1 MTREEKVAKL
11 KEKIIAQL
19 NEAIKG
25 DRSLLLTLL
34 TMNEEYEKNG
44 QQAMS
49 NNVNLQI
56 CFTCIHQMMV
66 YWVKSDLFCM
76 DHYSAN
82 KFVVKD
88 RDLDI
93 MLQDSFNF
101 TTKYFTAIGIDYSNR
116 IPVEEIILSIGDTF
130 SDSFIA
136 NEVISVMDAAMF
148 DYYGPNDGGS
158 TIE

>member
-11 KEKIIAQL
+11 KEKIIVQL

-34 TMNEEYEKNG
+34 TIDEEYEKNG
-44 QQAMS
+44 QQTMS

-56 CFTCIHQMMV
+56 CFTCIHQMML

-76 DHYSAN
+76 DYYSAD
-82 KFVVKD
+82 KFIIKD

-101 TTKYFTAIGIDYSNR
+101 VTEYFRAIGVSHSSK
-116 IPVEEIILSIGDTF
+116 IPIKEIILSMGDTF
-130 SDSFIA
+130 SDSFIV
-136 NEVISVMDAAMF
+136 NEVISVVTAAIF
-148 DYYGPNDGGS
+148 DYYGPDDGG